1 MIPVTAI
8 TRSLS
13 GLAWRWRGGNMDL
26 TSGGFGQLDSL
37 VDQLL
42 MARGVERHDLER
54 HRRPTLRDFL
64 PDPSIF
70 NDMDAAAQRFADAIT
85 KGEAIVSLHE
95 ICRETGRDYGDHHH
109 HHHHHHHHDHHRR
122 RDVVSQPP
130 SGTVAGTRAG
140 AGAGVDAGGGNGHR
154 HPPRGMTEK
163 DGIFKTVAVYFRVL
177 GIFDTVDEAKGQC

>member
-85 KGEAIVSLHE
+85 KGEAIAV
-95 ICRETGRDYGDHHH
+95 YGDY
-109 HHHHHHHHDHHRR
+109 
-122 RDVVSQPP
+122 DVD
-130 SGTVAGTRAG
+130 G
-140 AGAGVDAGGGNGHR
+140 ATSAALLIRFLASLGVQARPYIPDLSLIH
-154 HPPRGMTEK
+154 
-163 DGIFKTVAVYFRVL
+163 I
-177 GIFDTVDEAKGQC
+177 